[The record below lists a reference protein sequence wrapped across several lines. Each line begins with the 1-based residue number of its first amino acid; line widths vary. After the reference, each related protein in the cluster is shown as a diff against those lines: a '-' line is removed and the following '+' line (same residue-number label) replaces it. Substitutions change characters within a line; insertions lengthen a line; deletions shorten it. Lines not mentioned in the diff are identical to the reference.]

1 MRNFIT
7 WVKGVLQMFFQRETI
22 KRAVGA
28 EVAISSGMQDAITL
42 WQKMFC
48 NEPPWLDKNT
58 ETLGLAAA
66 VASEIARLVTVEF
79 HSEISGSGRRAAFL
93 QEGYAFVI
101 SKLREQTEFAA
112 AMGGLVFKPYMDGGR
127 IAIDFVHADRFIPT
141 AYNSRGEVTG
151 AVFVERVKKGRAWY
165 TRLESHQLT
174 DAGYTVQNKAFISYQ
189 EGELG
194 VPAALTSVD
203 EWADLEENLVMGY
216 QNGDTLERPL
226 FVYFKM
232 PFANHIDAESPLGV
246 SVCARAAGLMEQ
258 ADRQYSRI
266 LWEFEGSELAVDAS
280 VGALQADGKG
290 LPAGKQRLFRSLNLE
305 KGTTVDLYE
314 VFSPA
319 IRDASLFNGLNQL
332 LRRIEFN
339 CNLSYG
345 TLSDP
350 QNQEKTAE
358 EIRMSKQRSYAAV
371 CNIQKSLQTA
381 LEHLVWVMD
390 YYTSL
395 YQLAPDGEY
404 EVTFNW
410 GDGVL
415 TDTGAEYA
423 QMKAMVDANILKPEK
438 LLAWYFGIS
447 EEEAKDYIPAQDTL
461 DFGE

>member
-28 EVAISSGMQDAITL
+28 EVAISTGMQDAITL

-93 QEGYAFVI
+93 QEGYDFVL
-101 SKLREQTEFAA
+101 SKLREQTEFAVA
-112 AMGGLVFKPYMDGGR
+112 LGGLVFKPYMDGGK

-165 TRLESHQLT
+165 TKLERHQLT

-203 EWADLEENLVMGY
+203 EWADLEESFVLGY

-266 LWEFEGSELAVDAS
+266 LWEFEGAELAVDAS
-280 VGALQADGKG
+280 VGAGGWEKAACRQAKIVP
-290 LPAGKQRLFRSLNLE
+290 LLE
-305 KGTTVDLYE
+305 SGEGDNRGFIRGIQPCNSGC
-314 VFSPA
+314 FSVQWLESA
-319 IRDASLFNGLNQL
+319 A
-332 LRRIEFN
+332 
-339 CNLSYG
+339 
-345 TLSDP
+345 
-350 QNQEKTAE
+350 TA
-358 EIRMSKQRSYAAV
+358 
-371 CNIQKSLQTA
+371 
-381 LEHLVWVMD
+381 D
-390 YYTSL
+390 
-395 YQLAPDGEY
+395 
-404 EVTFNW
+404 
-410 GDGVL
+410 
-415 TDTGAEYA
+415 
-423 QMKAMVDANILKPEK
+423 
-438 LLAWYFGIS
+438 
-447 EEEAKDYIPAQDTL
+447 
-461 DFGE
+461 

>member
-28 EVAISSGMQDAITL
+28 EVAISTGMQDAITL

-79 HSEISGSGRRAAFL
+79 HSEISGSGRRAASL
-93 QEGYAFVI
+93 QEGYDFVL
-101 SKLREQTEFAA
+101 SRLREQTEFAA
-112 AMGGLVFKPYMDGGR
+112 ALGGLVFKPYMDGGK

-203 EWADLEENLVMGY
+203 EWTDLEESFVLGY

-246 SVCARAAGLMEQ
+246 SVCARAVGLMEQ

-266 LWEFEGSELAVDAS
+266 LWEFEGAELAVDAS

-290 LPAGKQRLFRSLNLE
+290 MPVGKQRLFRSLNLE
-305 KGTTVDLYE
+305 KGTTGDLYE
-314 VFSPA
+314 
-319 IRDASLFNGLNQL
+319 I
-332 LRRIEFN
+332 
-339 CNLSYG
+339 
-345 TLSDP
+345 
-350 QNQEKTAE
+350 
-358 EIRMSKQRSYAAV
+358 
-371 CNIQKSLQTA
+371 
-381 LEHLVWVMD
+381 
-390 YYTSL
+390 
-395 YQLAPDGEY
+395 
-404 EVTFNW
+404 
-410 GDGVL
+410 
-415 TDTGAEYA
+415 
-423 QMKAMVDANILKPEK
+423 
-438 LLAWYFGIS
+438 
-447 EEEAKDYIPAQDTL
+447 
-461 DFGE
+461 

>member
-93 QEGYAFVI
+93 QEGYAFVL
-101 SKLREQTEFAA
+101 SRLREQTEFAA
-112 AMGGLVFKPYMDGGR
+112 AMGGLVFKPYMDGGK

-203 EWADLEENLVMGY
+203 EWADLEESFVMGY

-266 LWEFEGSELAVDAS
+266 LWEFEGAELAVDAS
-280 VGALQADGKG
+280 VGALQADGKR
-290 LPAGKQRLFRSLNLE
+290 LPVGKQRLFRSLNLE
-305 KGTTVDLYE
+305 KGTTGDLYE

-319 IRDASLFNGLNQL
+319 IRDTSLFNGLNQL

-339 CNLSYG
+339 CNLV
-345 TLSDP
+345 LRHL
-350 QNQEKTAE
+350 
-358 EIRMSKQRSYAAV
+358 IRPTESGKDSGGNPHEQAAQL
-371 CNIQKSLQTA
+371 CGGLQ
-381 LEHLVWVMD
+381 
-390 YYTSL
+390 Y
-395 YQLAPDGEY
+395 P
-404 EVTFNW
+404 EVLTGGVGASGL
-410 GDGVL
+410 GDGLLHKPVSACARWGVRGYL
-415 TDTGAEYA
+415 QLGGRRADGHRRGICTDEGYGGCKYPQARKAAGVVFRHFRGGGKGLYSCAGYA
-423 QMKAMVDANILKPEK
+423 
-438 LLAWYFGIS
+438 
-447 EEEAKDYIPAQDTL
+447 
-461 DFGE
+461 

>member
-7 WVKGVLQMFFQRETI
+7 WVKSILWTFFRGDEKNILQNDI
-22 KRAVGA
+22 AVSD
-28 EVAISSGMQDAITL
+28 EMRSAIELWLGMSRNEAPWQDT
-42 WQKMFC
+42 
-48 NEPPWLDKNT
+48 NT
-58 ETLGLAAA
+58 QSLNLAASI
-66 VASEIARLVTVEF
+66 ASEFARLVMTEF
-79 HSEISGSGRRAAFL
+79 HSRITGSKRADFL
-93 QEGYAFVI
+93 QESYEYLLAR
-101 SKLREQTEFAA
+101 LQEQTEYACA
-112 AMGGLVFKPYMDGGR
+112 LGGLVFKPYVDGDTLV
-127 IAIDFVHADRFIPT
+127 IDYVKADKFIPV
-141 AYNSRGEVTG
+141 AYNSRKEITG
-151 AVFVERVKKGRAWY
+151 AVFVERQRKGAAWY
-165 TRLESHQLT
+165 TKLERHELT
-174 DAGYTVQNKAFISYQ
+174 EAGYIIQNRAFISYN
-189 EGELG
+189 EGTLG
-194 VPAALTSVD
+194 IPANLESIK
-203 EWADLEENLVMGY
+203 EWASLVPDINLHYADGS
-216 QNGDTLERPL
+216 TLERPL

-258 ADRQYSRI
+258 ADKQYSRI
-266 LWEFEGSELAVDAS
+266 LWEFEGAELAVDAS
-280 VGALQADGKG
+280 VGALQADGKK
-290 LPAGKQRLFRSLNLE
+290 LPVGKQRLFRSLNLE
-305 KGTTVDLYE
+305 KGTTGDLYE

-319 IRDASLFNGLNQL
+319 IRDVSLFNGLNQL

-339 CNLSYG
+339 CHLSYG

-381 LEHLVWVMD
+381 LEHLIWVMD

-423 QMKAMVDANILKPEK
+423 QMKALVDANILKPEK

-447 EEEAKDYIPAQDTL
+447 EEEAKDYIPTQDTL

>member
-28 EVAISSGMQDAITL
+28 EVAISAGMQDAITL

-93 QEGYAFVI
+93 QEGYAFVL

-174 DAGYTVQNKAFISYQ
+174 DVGYTVQNKAFISYQ

-216 QNGDTLERPL
+216 RNGDTLERPL

-266 LWEFEGSELAVDAS
+266 LWEFEGSELAIDADAM
-280 VGALQADGKG
+280 ALKDTKLPKGKE
-290 LPAGKQRLFRSLNLE
+290 RLFRKIGVQKYNGDE
-305 KGTTVDLYE
+305 LYN

>member
-1 MRNFIT
+1 MMRNFIT

-28 EVAISSGMQDAITL
+28 EVAISAGMQDAITL

-79 HSEISGSGRRAAFL
+79 HSEIRGSGRRAAAL

-101 SKLREQTEFAA
+101 SRLREQTEFAA

-189 EGELG
+189 EAELG

-216 QNGDTLERPL
+216 RNGDTLERPL

-266 LWEFEGSELAVDAS
+266 LWEFEGSELAIDADAM
-280 VGALQADGKG
+280 ALKDTKLPKGKE
-290 LPAGKQRLFRSLNLE
+290 RLFRKIGVQKYNGDE
-305 KGTTVDLYE
+305 LYN

-371 CNIQKSLQTA
+371 SNIQKSLQTA
-381 LEHLVWVMD
+381 LEHLVWVLD

-395 YQLAPDGEY
+395 YGFAPEGEY

-423 QMKAMVDANILKPEK
+423 QMKALVDANILKPEK

-447 EEEAKDYIPAQDTL
+447 EEEAKDYIPAQDAL

>member
-28 EVAISSGMQDAITL
+28 EVAISAGMQDAITL
-42 WQKMFC
+42 WQRMFC
-48 NEPPWLDKNT
+48 NEPPWLDQNT

-93 QEGYAFVI
+93 QEGYAFVF

-112 AMGGLVFKPYMDGGR
+112 AMGGL
-127 IAIDFVHADRFIPT
+127 
-141 AYNSRGEVTG
+141 
-151 AVFVERVKKGRAWY
+151 
-165 TRLESHQLT
+165 
-174 DAGYTVQNKAFISYQ
+174 
-189 EGELG
+189 
-194 VPAALTSVD
+194 
-203 EWADLEENLVMGY
+203 
-216 QNGDTLERPL
+216 
-226 FVYFKM
+226 
-232 PFANHIDAESPLGV
+232 
-246 SVCARAAGLMEQ
+246 
-258 ADRQYSRI
+258 
-266 LWEFEGSELAVDAS
+266 
-280 VGALQADGKG
+280 
-290 LPAGKQRLFRSLNLE
+290 
-305 KGTTVDLYE
+305 

>member
-246 SVCARAAGLMEQ
+246 SVCARAAVLLYHVLLT
-258 ADRQYSRI
+258 A
-266 LWEFEGSELAVDAS
+266 
-280 VGALQADGKG
+280 ALS
-290 LPAGKQRLFRSLNLE
+290 F
-305 KGTTVDLYE
+305 
-314 VFSPA
+314 
-319 IRDASLFNGLNQL
+319 
-332 LRRIEFN
+332 
-339 CNLSYG
+339 
-345 TLSDP
+345 
-350 QNQEKTAE
+350 
-358 EIRMSKQRSYAAV
+358 
-371 CNIQKSLQTA
+371 
-381 LEHLVWVMD
+381 
-390 YYTSL
+390 
-395 YQLAPDGEY
+395 
-404 EVTFNW
+404 
-410 GDGVL
+410 
-415 TDTGAEYA
+415 
-423 QMKAMVDANILKPEK
+423 
-438 LLAWYFGIS
+438 
-447 EEEAKDYIPAQDTL
+447 
-461 DFGE
+461 

>member
-28 EVAISSGMQDAITL
+28 EVAISAGMQDAITL
-42 WQKMFC
+42 WQRMFC
-48 NEPPWLDKNT
+48 NEPPWLDQNT

-112 AMGGLVFKPYMDGGR
+112 AMGGLVFKPYMDGGK

-141 AYNSRGEVTG
+141 TYNSRGEVTG

-216 QNGDTLERPL
+216 RNGDTLERPL

-258 ADRQYSRI
+258 ADRQYSRGAGSGCLCRGI
-266 LWEFEGSELAVDAS
+266 AGGWEKAACRQAETVPLSES
-280 VGALQADGKG
+280 GKG
-290 LPAGKQRLFRSLNLE
+290 DNRGFIRGIQPCDSGCFPVQWLE
-305 KGTTVDLYE
+305 
-314 VFSPA
+314 S
-319 IRDASLFNGLNQL
+319 
-332 LRRIEFN
+332 
-339 CNLSYG
+339 
-345 TLSDP
+345 
-350 QNQEKTAE
+350 
-358 EIRMSKQRSYAAV
+358 AA
-371 CNIQKSLQTA
+371 A
-381 LEHLVWVMD
+381 AD
-390 YYTSL
+390 
-395 YQLAPDGEY
+395 
-404 EVTFNW
+404 
-410 GDGVL
+410 
-415 TDTGAEYA
+415 
-423 QMKAMVDANILKPEK
+423 
-438 LLAWYFGIS
+438 
-447 EEEAKDYIPAQDTL
+447 
-461 DFGE
+461 

>member
-174 DAGYTVQNKAFISYQ
+174 DAGYTVQNKAFISCQ
-189 EGELG
+189 EG
-194 VPAALTSVD
+194 
-203 EWADLEENLVMGY
+203 
-216 QNGDTLERPL
+216 
-226 FVYFKM
+226 
-232 PFANHIDAESPLGV
+232 
-246 SVCARAAGLMEQ
+246 
-258 ADRQYSRI
+258 
-266 LWEFEGSELAVDAS
+266 
-280 VGALQADGKG
+280 
-290 LPAGKQRLFRSLNLE
+290 
-305 KGTTVDLYE
+305 
-314 VFSPA
+314 
-319 IRDASLFNGLNQL
+319 
-332 LRRIEFN
+332 
-339 CNLSYG
+339 
-345 TLSDP
+345 
-350 QNQEKTAE
+350 
-358 EIRMSKQRSYAAV
+358 
-371 CNIQKSLQTA
+371 
-381 LEHLVWVMD
+381 
-390 YYTSL
+390 
-395 YQLAPDGEY
+395 
-404 EVTFNW
+404 
-410 GDGVL
+410 
-415 TDTGAEYA
+415 
-423 QMKAMVDANILKPEK
+423 
-438 LLAWYFGIS
+438 
-447 EEEAKDYIPAQDTL
+447 
-461 DFGE
+461 